1 MDEGSVRPEWASACP
16 GPGGVW
22 KDAGGGCLERRPKP
36 PPEPAG
42 GQAFFEIFC
51 GAALIRPLAALL
63 IDWDRWIFFDD
74 PPCDDLLTMGVD
86 NPGRGGL

>member
-63 IDWDRWIFFDD
+63 IDWNRGIFF
-74 PPCDDLLTMGVD
+74 
-86 NPGRGGL
+86 R